1 VNAALERKLE
11 EKRLQRAQAAGQLAA
26 PKDPG
31 TAGRVFELSQ
41 RTRLPAETVERN
53 LPEVEEREAVR
64 ALPWDEIA
72 QSAELQRYL
81 ADPQRAAVVRDD
93 VPQMLSFRRA
103 LLPGGP
109 VQALPQAPA
118 APEPGLFEVVGNRF
132 ESGRRGAFEIPAAAA
147 PLMWGALTGSPVS
160 FEQRRTWQEL
170 RARELGPTR
179 RAGIMDDI
187 LGAPLEQLPILAS
200 IGGSALAGGV
210 AGGAGGAVV
219 GGIGGALAGGVG
231 AVPGAVAGA
240 ATGFTL
246 GLKPG
251 SAAGAFLLESGN
263 AFAEFSDLTDAAG
276 QPLPEDAVAAAAVTV
291 GAINAGLE
299 FAGFQSIAKR
309 IPGVN
314 RLVGRGAD
322 LAKETVK
329 RQLANPV
336 LRQQLIAAAR
346 EVLKAVGTEIG
357 TELAQ
362 EAVNIEAGRV
372 LDPQREIGLDVADVE
387 RLSETAV
394 QTAFGVLPL
403 VGVGQTVQVKLD
415 RVAQAQQNAAQLQLA
430 AEAVAQAKTREIS
443 PQAFGE
449 LTEALAREAGI
460 EDVRIPAAVLAA
472 SPELLAQMPE
482 VASQIPEAMAT
493 GGDVRVSVGRYFG
506 TLAPALPDLVQ
517 DVRLRP
523 EDLTLREAQ
532 ATEAELPAQMDQEV
546 ALAAAV
552 AEAATK
558 VQIQGD
564 GFTKPIRNA
573 AGDQV
578 GVINGAVGDFEGVPA
593 LKIEHSHID
602 SQEDRGSGHGL
613 RAYMELI
620 QQAAEEGRVVFS
632 DADVSPAADRIYQ
645 ALEHRG
651 YTVIKDPVAVQR
663 ADGGWSIP
671 RGLPARP
678 VYRVAPPEGAA
689 TVLSATAPVQA
700 PQSWAVEAI
709 RNAKT
714 RKAAEEVIAVL
725 RAQDQ
730 LGLSAPLFTDPAGVL
745 TGDEFAQYQAALE
758 GARSKARAKLSQ
770 EMSEE
775 ARHKAAARRAE
786 NRTLARVRR
795 DFQREVTA
803 EVDRTPVE
811 QARAFLQL
819 RVDPEATP
827 EQRLDR
833 NLVREMGQSPY
844 GGSWE
849 DVVPRGMQQI
859 GGLHPDAVAE
869 LFGFPSGFELVDALV
884 SAPAREQA
892 IADGTEARMLARFG
906 DLEQKRAEEA
916 IQDAAQNDEQMRV
929 LQIEERALARQVG
942 GRPAEQAQVKAA
954 ARRLLA
960 ARVVKDIR
968 PQAYRDQA
976 RRAALAA
983 VEAVAVKDYALAQDH
998 KRSQI
1003 LNLVLEQESRALR
1016 KEIEKGTRAMA
1027 KLARGKSTRATIAR
1041 AAQGEYLRQID
1052 GLLERHG
1059 LRKAVAGAD
1068 LGMTPEKWAQ
1078 EQEAAGREVVLSD
1091 RLRDPRQRAPA
1102 RELSVADWRDLRDA
1116 LANMAELARRETTY
1130 TRGREKL
1137 ELQSLEERIVEVI
1150 EEQGFRSKE
1159 PAGFTE
1165 SPLERVRATARGLDA
1180 SLRKAEFVIDALAG
1194 NDPNSVLRR
1203 VVWEPLRAAQ
1213 GEYNAKLAAYTEKLS
1228 ALRAARGE
1236 AEVSGW
1242 DRQVRETRLKRRGG
1256 SAFPVTKW
1264 NVIMIALNMGNA
1276 SNMEKL
1282 LKGYRWSQQT
1292 VEAVLDAHLDA
1303 KDWAFV
1309 QGTWDLIDSLWPEV
1323 AAMERRL
1330 SGVAPPKIEAQ
1341 TVRTRHG
1348 DFRGGYFPVV
1358 YDPHRSQLGQKQESS
1373 QIVPNASEGFTRAS
1387 TGHSHTRERTKV
1399 AGPLLLSPDVIAT
1412 HMDQVILDLTHREA
1426 LIDAQRVLARPGV
1439 DGAITKAL
1447 GREFG
1452 FRDFWAP
1459 RLRAVARDTADT
1471 RGLAAWQRTARWV
1484 RQRGSIFKLG
1494 FRATTLIMQASG
1506 HSNGLRVIQ
1515 QMGGSSADWM
1525 RGVWEGLGGGSP
1537 QRMRDTYAQVFDAS
1551 PFMRD
1556 RARSGNQEIRELV
1569 RTQSKAG
1576 QIKSGVGA
1584 FALELIGQVQLRTV
1598 DMPIWLA
1605 AHRVAVN
1612 QGMTEARAVAA
1623 ADAAVSKSQGGGTKL
1638 DQSAFEQNDLLRL
1651 ITPFYS
1657 YSNTVYNQLFRK
1669 GNFGAERMADYALF
1683 ILAPGLYAAAIYA
1696 LTSGGDVPDPDD
1708 PNYEKKVAKALIK
1721 AAVGDVAGSVPFIR
1735 DVWTVPL
1742 GERARG
1748 GHPLELFARE
1758 GADLLD
1764 PKDGTEFMF
1773 DVIRSAGLAAG
1784 IPTGAPAL
1792 LVEGL
1797 LEEK

>member
-1 VNAALERKLE
+1 MSAPDPTLSEVNAALERKLE
-11 EKRLQRAQAAGQLAA
+11 EKRLQRAQSAGKLAA
-26 PKDPG
+26 PQDSK
-31 TAGRVFELSQ
+31 TAGRAFELSE
-41 RTRLPAETVERN
+41 RTRLPLETVERN
-53 LPEVEEREAVR
+53 LPEVEQREAVR
-64 ALPWDEIA
+64 ALPWHEIA
-72 QSAELQRYL
+72 QSKELSRYL
-81 ADPQRAAVVRDD
+81 SDPDRAAVVRDD

-109 VQALPQAPA
+109 VQEIPQPPL

-132 ESGRRGAFEIPAAAA
+132 EAGRRGAFEIPAAAA
-147 PLMWGALTGSPVS
+147 PLIWGALTGSQVS
-160 FEQRRTWQEL
+160 FEQRRAWQEL
-170 RARELGPTR
+170 RAQSLGPTR
-179 RAGIMDDI
+179 RAGIMDDL
-187 LGAPLEQLPILAS
+187 LGAPLEQLPILAA
-200 IGGSALAGGV
+200 IGGSALAGGATGA
-210 AGGAGGAVV
+210 AGGAAVGAV
-219 GGIGGALAGGVG
+219 GGALAGGAG
-231 AVPGAVAGA
+231 AVPGALAGA
-240 ATGFTL
+240 ATGFGL

-263 AFAEFSDLTDAAG
+263 AFAEFSDLTDAQG

-299 FAGFQSIAKR
+299 FVGFQSIARR
-309 IPGVN
+309 IPGLD
-314 RLVGRGAD
+314 RLAGRGRE
-322 LAKETVK
+322 LASETVK

-346 EVLKAVGTEIG
+346 EVLKAVGAEVG

-362 EAVNIEAGRV
+362 ETVSIEAGRALTGEGV
-372 LDPQREIGLDVADVE
+372 GLDAEDVE
-387 RLSETAV
+387 RLGETAV

-403 VGVGQTVQVKLD
+403 VGVGQGVQVKLD
-415 RVAQAQQNAAQLQLA
+415 RVAQAQRNAAQLQLA
-430 AEAVAQAKTREIS
+430 QEAVAQAQTREIS
-443 PQAFGE
+443 PRAFGE

-460 EDVRIPAAVLAA
+460 EDVRISAAALAQ

-482 VASQIPEAMAT
+482 VASQLPEAIAT
-493 GGDVRVSVGRYFG
+493 GGDVRVSVSRYFG
-506 TLAPALPDLVQ
+506 TLAPAVPDLVQ

-532 ATEAELPAQMDQEV
+532 AVEAELPEQMDREVQRAAAAAEALAPPAPVLDSLSPEV
-546 ALAAAV
+546 APLAPEAAPVQDAAQPWVVTALRQAKSPSAV
-552 AEAATK
+552 AE
-558 VQIQGD
+558 VL
-564 GFTKPIRNA
+564 
-573 AGDQV
+573 
-578 GVINGAVGDFEGVPA
+578 A
-593 LKIEHSHID
+593 LD
-602 SQEDRGSGHGL
+602 
-613 RAYMELI
+613 
-620 QQAAEEGRVVFS
+620 
-632 DADVSPAADRIYQ
+632 
-645 ALEHRG
+645 
-651 YTVIKDPVAVQR
+651 
-663 ADGGWSIP
+663 
-671 RGLPARP
+671 
-678 VYRVAPPEGAA
+678 
-689 TVLSATAPVQA
+689 
-700 PQSWAVEAI
+700 
-709 RNAKT
+709 
-714 RKAAEEVIAVL
+714 
-725 RAQDQ
+725 RAQDA
-730 LGLSAPLFTDPAGVL
+730 LGLSAPLFADPAGVM
-745 TGDEFAQYQAALE
+745 TGDEFEQYGAAL
-758 GARSKARAKLSQ
+758 AKAREKAQAKLAKELSA
-770 EMSEE
+770 EE
-775 ARHKAAARRAE
+775 RQKAAAGRAE
-786 NRTLARVRR
+786 RRTFANARR

-803 EVDRTPVE
+803 EVDATPVE
-811 QARAFLQL
+811 QARAFLSLPLPDEVDVEPGGAAEAERLGRL
-819 RVDPEATP
+819 RIRGVAAEGAQRLVRREAV
-827 EQRLDR
+827 QRLDLR
-833 NLVREMGQSPY
+833 LIEELY
-844 GGSWE
+844 GKEQWA
-849 DVVPRGMQQI
+849 DRVPRGMVQA

-869 LFGFPSGFELVDALV
+869 LFGFESGFDLVRALV
-884 SAPAREQA
+884 ESPAREQA
-892 IADGTEARMLARFG
+892 ITDGAEARMLARFG
-906 DLEQKRAEEA
+906 DLEQKRVEAA
-916 IQDAAQNDEQMRV
+916 IQDAAANDEQFRA
-929 LQIEERALARQVG
+929 LQIEERILARMVG
-942 GRPAEQAQVKAA
+942 GLPADQAQVKAA

-960 ARVVKDIR
+960 ERAVKDIR

-976 RRAALAA
+976 RRAGIAA
-983 VEAVAVKDYALAQDH
+983 VEAVGQGNYSVAQEQ

-1003 LNLVLEQESRALR
+1003 LNLMLEQESRRAV
-1016 KEIEKGTRAMA
+1016 KEIEKGTRAIS
-1027 KLARGKSTRATIAR
+1027 KLARRKSTRAAIAK

-1059 LRKAVAGAD
+1059 LRKAVPGAD

-1078 EQEAAGREVVLSD
+1078 EQEAAGNEVVLSD
-1091 RLRDPRQRAPA
+1091 RLRDPRQRAQVGD
-1102 RELSVADWRDLRDA
+1102 LSLGEWRDLRDA
-1116 LANMAELARRETTY
+1116 LANMTELARRETTY

-1137 ELQSLEERIVEVI
+1137 ELQSLEERIAEVI

-1159 PAGFTE
+1159 PAGLTE

-1180 SLRKAEFVIDALAG
+1180 GLRKAEFVIDALTG

-1213 GEYNAKLAAYTEKLS
+1213 GAYNEKLSSYTEKLA
-1228 ALRAARGE
+1228 ALRKARGE
-1236 AEVSGW
+1236 AVVNGW
-1242 DRQVRETRLKRRGG
+1242 GRQLAESRLKRRDG

-1264 NVIMIALNMGNA
+1264 NVVMIALNMGNE
-1276 SNMEKL
+1276 SNRQKL
-1282 LKGYRWSQQT
+1282 LKGYSWSPQT
-1292 VEAVLDAHLDA
+1292 VEAVLDKHMDA
-1303 KDWAFV
+1303 ADWKFV
-1309 QGTWDLIDSLWPEV
+1309 QGVWDLVDSLWPEV
-1323 AAMERRL
+1323 VAMERRL

-1348 DFRGGYFPVV
+1348 DMRGGYFPVV
-1358 YDPHRSQLGQKQESS
+1358 YDPHRSQLGQKQESN

-1471 RGLAAWQRTARWV
+1471 RGLAAWQKTARWV

-1569 RTQSKAG
+1569 RHQNAAG
-1576 QIKSGVGA
+1576 KFKSGVGA

-1605 AHRVAVN
+1605 AHRVAVQ
-1612 QGMTEARAVAA
+1612 QGMTEVRAVAA

-1683 ILAPGLYAAAIYA
+1683 VLAPGLYTAAIYA
-1696 LTSGGDVPDPDD
+1696 LTNGGDVPDPDD
-1708 PNYEKKVAKALIK
+1708 LDYEKKVTKALVK
-1721 AAVGDVAGSVPFIR
+1721 AAVGDVAGAVPFIR